1 MSLQLFTKWYAKYVL
16 FALCCVILLVVPL
29 LHGPWVGNEALF
41 YFRLAEDPSWY
52 DPLSS
57 GGQFAAYQW
66 GTALVLSAAPEV
78 LIQILP
84 FLLGILSFL
93 LFGKILRSFHED
105 PIFVH
110 LSMLFLLLSPA
121 FIYTFSFTNSLFI
134 AFFLSLVAFYF
145 FIQKKRK
152 WLSVPIL
159 MLIPLF
165 NIILACTSIFL
176 FFFYSFFWKKERRKL
191 FFIGTL
197 CTFLVSAFYYGYI
210 LYHTGMPQRLQFDL
224 GGQFLFL
231 QKIFFDFGSPYGLG
245 IFLSLLAIIGIA
257 VSWEKKYSN
266 FFLFFS
272 VFFLLIFS
280 FFRLESLL
288 FLSLFVIFLAAKGFI
303 YLLQVHWNS
312 SQYRN
317 FVLLILLSGLVF
329 SGISQIDALLES
341 SPNDADLE
349 GLSFLAEQKQGVV
362 FTDYTRGVW
371 VSAVGH
377 STILDENYLFVSDAE
392 ERFEDSKTLY
402 YSRDIKVTRELFE
415 KYDISYVW
423 IDSAMKEELWKYD
436 TEGLLFILEY
446 TKDFKKIY
454 DKEGVEIWSIDL

>member
-1 MSLQLFTKWYAKYVL
+1 M
-16 FALCCVILLVVPL
+16 
-29 LHGPWVGNEALF
+29 G
-41 YFRLAEDPSWY
+41 
-52 DPLSS
+52 
-57 GGQFAAYQW
+57 
-66 GTALVLSAAPEV
+66 
-78 LIQILP
+78 LII
-84 FLLGILSFL
+84 F

-210 LYHTGMPQRLQFDL
+210 LYHTGMPQRLQFD
-224 GGQFLFL
+224 
-231 QKIFFDFGSPYGLG
+231 FGSPYGLG

-312 SQYRN
+312 SQY
-317 FVLLILLSGLVF
+317 
-329 SGISQIDALLES
+329 
-341 SPNDADLE
+341 
-349 GLSFLAEQKQGVV
+349 
-362 FTDYTRGVW
+362 
-371 VSAVGH
+371 
-377 STILDENYLFVSDAE
+377 
-392 ERFEDSKTLY
+392 
-402 YSRDIKVTRELFE
+402 
-415 KYDISYVW
+415 
-423 IDSAMKEELWKYD
+423 
-436 TEGLLFILEY
+436 
-446 TKDFKKIY
+446 
-454 DKEGVEIWSIDL
+454 